1 MTVAWRILS
10 WLCRL
15 LLGGLFLYAAYTKG
29 LYPFQ
34 EPFRF
39 AIALSSYQI
48 LPEPLVILVSRV
60 MPWFEVVLGLGLL
73 VGWKLRW
80 FAAVAALLLTAF
92 IAVMSVTYARGVQAD
107 CGCFGLGE
115 PISGWTLA
123 RDSLILV
130 FAIVLVVAAWRRPV
144 VVSASD

>member
-1 MTVAWRILS
+1 M
-10 WLCRL
+10 
-15 LLGGLFLYAAYTKG
+15 LGGLFLYAAYTKG

-39 AIALSSYQI
+39 AIALSSYQL
-48 LPEPLVILVSRV
+48 LPDALVILVSRV
-60 MPWFEVVLGLGLL
+60 MPWFEVALGLGLL

-80 FAAVAALLLTAF
+80 FSSIAALLLGAF
-92 IAVMSVTYARGVQAD
+92 IGLMAVTYARGIQAD

-123 RDSLILV
+123 RDSVILLV
-130 FAIVLVVAAWRRPV
+130 ALVVVVAAYRRPV
-144 VVSASD
+144 VAPTAD